1 MNLEILNKIG
11 LTPTEIK
18 TYEALINLKQASPA
32 EIAQETGLTRPNTYQ
47 LLSRLESLELVKKSP
62 KTKKIT
68 YEICSPDRLVELFNE
83 EVKKIDKTQADFKKL
98 INEFMSKIDLSLTK
112 PVIKYSDENQ
122 NSVKELFLEFLD
134 GTTGRK
140 IYSFLNRS
148 DDGSFTEWM
157 DTVFIPERIKRN
169 IPLDSI
175 ITDKGDLD
183 QYVNTSPGQMRRSK
197 FVNMPKFPKGTYI
210 GISDYKVAIVHL
222 TKNAE
227 NTGVLI
233 DHPFVAQTMKAL
245 FQLCWND

>member
-98 INEFMSKIDLSLTK
+98 INEFMSKIDLSLSK

-175 ITDKGDLD
+175 ITDTLAISIAVKFLSLCISNLIF
-183 QYVNTSPGQMRRSK
+183 QCRNILMFLRISRTCLFKTCFVKPTSC
-197 FVNMPKFPKGTYI
+197 I
-210 GISDYKVAIVHL
+210 
-222 TKNAE
+222 
-227 NTGVLI
+227 
-233 DHPFVAQTMKAL
+233 
-245 FQLCWND
+245 